1 MNTQNK
7 LSNEMIESV
16 GRIQKSLGITPNKEQ
31 AEVLTKELQLF
42 IERYLEFRNIDDIP
56 SENEDENLVLRY
68 YNAFRTYFKKRFY
81 R

>member
-16 GRIQKSLGITPNKEQ
+16 GRIQKSLGITPNKKQ

-68 YNAFRTYFKKRFY
+68 
-81 R
+81 

>member
-31 AEVLTKELQLF
+31 SEVLTKELQLF

-56 SENEDENLVLRY
+56 SENDDENLVLRY
-68 YNAFRTYFKKRFY
+68 
-81 R
+81 

>member
-42 IERYLEFRNIDDIP
+42 IERYLEFRINI
-56 SENEDENLVLRY
+56 
-68 YNAFRTYFKKRFY
+68 
-81 R
+81 

>member
-16 GRIQKSLGITPNKEQ
+16 GRIQKSLGINPNREH

-42 IERYLEFRNIDDIP
+42 IERYLEFRNIDEIP

-68 YNAFRTYFKKRFY
+68 
-81 R
+81 

>member
-31 AEVLTKELQLF
+31 SEVLTKELQLF

-68 YNAFRTYFKKRFY
+68 
-81 R
+81 

>member
-56 SENEDENLVLRY
+56 SENEDENLVLSY
-68 YNAFRTYFKKRFY
+68 
-81 R
+81 

>member
-16 GRIQKSLGITPNKEQ
+16 GRIQKSLGITPKKEQ

-68 YNAFRTYFKKRFY
+68 
-81 R
+81 

>member
-56 SENEDENLVLRY
+56 SENDDENLVLRY
-68 YNAFRTYFKKRFY
+68 
-81 R
+81 

>member
-1 MNTQNK
+1 LVKGDKMNTQNK

-68 YNAFRTYFKKRFY
+68 
-81 R
+81 

>member
-1 MNTQNK
+1 LVKGDKMNTQNK

-56 SENEDENLVLRY
+56 SENDDENLVLRY
-68 YNAFRTYFKKRFY
+68 
-81 R
+81 

>member
-68 YNAFRTYFKKRFY
+68 
-81 R
+81 

>member
-1 MNTQNK
+1 MNTHNK

-68 YNAFRTYFKKRFY
+68 
-81 R
+81 

>member
-1 MNTQNK
+1 
-7 LSNEMIESV
+7 MIESV
-16 GRIQKSLGITPNKEQ
+16 GRIQKSLGISPNKEQ

-68 YNAFRTYFKKRFY
+68 
-81 R
+81 